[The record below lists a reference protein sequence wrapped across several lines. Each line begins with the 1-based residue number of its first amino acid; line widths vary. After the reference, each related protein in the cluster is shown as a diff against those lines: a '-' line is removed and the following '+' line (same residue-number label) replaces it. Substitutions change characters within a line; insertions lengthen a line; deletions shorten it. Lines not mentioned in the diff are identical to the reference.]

1 MAIAFDCSSLRVEQQ
16 TLHHSSLAADIKKP
30 GGAGGAGGIGG
41 VGSRKSI
48 RLSPGLPRTILSRVG
63 VGK

>member
-1 MAIAFDCSSLRVEQQ
+1 MAPPLIFGG
-16 TLHHSSLAADIKKP
+16 IKKP

-48 RLSPGLPRTILSRVG
+48 RLFPGLPRTILSRVG
-63 VGK
+63 VGGSR